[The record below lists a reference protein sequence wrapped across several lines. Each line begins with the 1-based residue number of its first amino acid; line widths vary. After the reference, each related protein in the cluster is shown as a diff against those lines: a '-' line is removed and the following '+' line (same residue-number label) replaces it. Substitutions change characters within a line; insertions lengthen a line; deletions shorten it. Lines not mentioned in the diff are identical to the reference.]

1 MAPILIVDA
10 GHGGVDPGGGN
21 NAQFL
26 EKNMTLQIS
35 LYQFN
40 RFKELN
46 IPVAMTRT
54 SDTTLSSDARTALV
68 RNSGAR
74 YCISNHINAGGGR
87 GSEVIYSIYGSAVFP
102 RMIQEE
108 LEAEGMP
115 NRRIFTRTLPNNPN
129 RDYYYMHRET
139 GSVETVIIEYG
150 FADNPLDADTL
161 AKDWKKLAE
170 GVVRAFCEY
179 AKLPYRPPVAPTPT
193 PTPAPTPTPTPA
205 PTPTPTPAPTASPN
219 PGDGGGGTVPD
230 WKQEGIDWMFDQGLL
245 TNEDWRNQAD
255 KPLPLW
261 AEAII
266 LKRLYEQLKK

>member
-10 GHGGVDPGGGN
+10 GHGGLDPGGGN
-21 NAQFL
+21 NTLFL
-26 EKNMTLQIS
+26 EKDMTLQIS

-54 SDTTLSSDARTALV
+54 NDTTLSSDARAALV

-74 YCISNHINAGGGR
+74 YCISNHVNAGGGR
-87 GSEVIYSIYGSAVFP
+87 GSEVIYSIYGTATFP
-102 RMIQEE
+102 GIIQKE
-108 LEAEGMP
+108 LAAEGMP
-115 NRRIFTRTLPNNPN
+115 NRRIFTRTLPNNSN
-129 RDYYYMHRET
+129 LDYYFMHRET

-150 FADNPLDADTL
+150 FADNPLDTDKL

-170 GVVRAFCEY
+170 AVVRAFCEY
-179 AKLPYRPPVAPTPT
+179 TKQPYRPPATPTLAPTQA
-193 PTPAPTPTPTPA
+193 PTPAPTPS
-205 PTPTPTPAPTASPN
+205 PTASPGN
-219 PGDGGGGTVPD
+219 GGGGTLPD
-230 WKQEGIDWMFDQGLL
+230 WKQEGIDWLFEQGLL
-245 TNEDWRNQAD
+245 TSEDWRSQAD

-266 LKRLYEQLKK
+266 LKRLYELLKK